1 MVPETGRRVPRARQ
15 DNRLRRGP
23 RYESAGG
30 ILPELEVAVLVA
42 RVLGARER
50 DVKNFLALS

>member
-23 RYESAGG
+23 RYELIGKMG
-30 ILPELEVAVLVA
+30 TELEVAVLVA
-42 RVLGARER
+42 RIFGAREE
-50 DVKNFLALS
+50 DVKKKFF